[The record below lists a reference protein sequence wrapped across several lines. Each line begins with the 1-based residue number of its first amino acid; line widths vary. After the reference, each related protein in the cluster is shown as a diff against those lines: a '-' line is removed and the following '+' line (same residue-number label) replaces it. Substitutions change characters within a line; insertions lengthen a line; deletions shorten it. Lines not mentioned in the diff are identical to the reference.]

1 MDELFGLPVA
11 GYALTLAVI
20 FAILAGLLIYIA
32 ARNTILVKMALRNV
46 VRRPA
51 RGVLVVTGLMLATAI
66 ISIAFTTGDSVTFS
80 IKNEVTEALREL
92 DEFVGVDEE
101 SDVWDGQA
109 VPDTF
114 PESLYEQI
122 GPVLEADPDVD
133 ATLPVHVE
141 SVAVANLK
149 GQRFEVN
156 AMFQGLRADRVGAFE
171 ELVDTL
177 VPRLHGATLVAH
189 NLPFDVRFLRQELER
204 AGVAFHPGNGYCTY
218 RATKLTLSQA
228 CAHFGIPY
236 ETQHRA
242 LVDARVTAR
251 LAAALHPRIPV
262 LANASTGCRISS

>member
-1 MDELFGLPVA
+1 VSLDRIVVVDCETTG
-11 GYALTLAVI
+11 
-20 FAILAGLLIYIA
+20 FARHDRIVEIA
-32 ARNTILVKMALRNV
+32 AVELDVNSGDVVDEFESLVNPM
-46 VRRPA
+46 
-51 RGVLVVTGLMLATAI
+51 RGVGPTPIHG
-66 ISIAFTTGDSVTFS
+66 ISQSMV
-80 IKNEVTEALREL
+80 EA
-92 DEFVGVDEE
+92 
-101 SDVWDGQA
+101 A
-109 VPDTF
+109 PT
-114 PESLYEQI
+114 
-122 GPVLEADPDVD
+122 
-133 ATLPVHVE
+133 
-141 SVAVANLK
+141 
-149 GQRFEVN
+149 
-156 AMFQGLRADRVGAFE
+156 FE
-171 ELVDTL
+171 ELIDTL